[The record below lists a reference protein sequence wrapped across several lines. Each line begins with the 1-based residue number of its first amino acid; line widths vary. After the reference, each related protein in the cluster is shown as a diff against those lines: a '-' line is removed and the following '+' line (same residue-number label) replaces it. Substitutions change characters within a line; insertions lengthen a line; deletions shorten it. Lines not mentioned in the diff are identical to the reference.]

1 MKLGNVVKAQ
11 LLQQTTRAAKLR
23 SPTGRALVLAP
34 FHHEALN
41 TLGNLMPVTY
51 ESWTDTRRLYS
62 PEELVERINS
72 EDVEVLVVEAD
83 FVFEE
88 VFEHASCLRFLGVCR
103 GNPNQ
108 VDLLAATSQGIVVVN
123 TPGRNARAVA
133 ELTLGLLIALA
144 RAIPSSHHY
153 VTGGFWENPVD
164 PYISLRGIE
173 LHGKTLG
180 LIGLGAIGR
189 LVARLCKGLG
199 MRVIAYDP
207 YLGPSGEKKGG
218 TLLTSL
224 EDLLREVDFLSI
236 HAPLTPD
243 TQSLLNRERLL
254 KMKRG
259 AYIVNT
265 AAYGILEEGTLVE
278 LLGSGHIAGV
288 ALDVHEAHPVPP
300 SCPLLGMPKVILTPH
315 IGGATNETVER
326 HSWMIVEDLRRF
338 LDGRQPKHLA
348 NPQVWARRG

>member
-1 MKLGNVVKAQ
+1 MKFGNVVKARP
-11 LLQQTTRAAKLR
+11 LQRTARVAKLW

-34 FHHEALN
+34 FHHDALN
-41 TLGNLMPVTY
+41 TLGSIMPVTH

-88 VFEHASCLRFLGVCR
+88 VFQQAKHLRFLGVCR
-103 GNPNQ
+103 GDPNQ
-108 VDLLAATSQGIVVVN
+108 VDMEAATSQGIVVVN

-133 ELTLGLLIALA
+133 ELTLGLLLSLA

-180 LIGLGAIGR
+180 LIGLGAVGR
-189 LVARLCKGLG
+189 LVARLCRALG

-207 YLGPSGEKKGG
+207 YLGPSGGKKGG
-218 TLLTSL
+218 ILLTSL
-224 EDLLREVDFLSI
+224 EDLLHEVDFLSI

-243 TQSLLNRERLL
+243 TQGLLNRERLHQ
-254 KMKRG
+254 MKRG
-259 AYIVNT
+259 VFIVNT
-265 AAYGILEEGTLVE
+265 AAYGILEEEALVE
-278 LLGSGHIAGV
+278 LLDSGHIAGV
-288 ALDVHEAHPVPP
+288 ALDVHEAHPIPP
-300 SCPLLGMPKVILTPH
+300 SCPLLRMPKVILTPH

-338 LDGRQPKHLA
+338 LNGRRPKHLA
-348 NPQVWARRG
+348 NPLVWIRRG